1 MWSALYLCC
10 LLVVGYSAA
19 AGLMRAATTLEIAAL
34 SLCMGPGVMAMCLIF
49 LSMMGGRPTT
59 VEILPIT
66 AGWGIL
72 GILISALPRK
82 GDPIELAPS
91 TNPPK
96 LWTIVC
102 LLAIAYG
109 LTAVGCD
116 ALTIPV
122 SEWDAFAIWQ
132 LKAEVLAIHPL
143 YPRPGYF
150 SDLSLS
156 YSHLRYPLL
165 VPMASA
171 GMHAMTGKLDNL
183 GKAISLLWYPGML
196 AAVYAL
202 VRRMNGAT
210 AALTATALTAC
221 SMPMCRFAGSGTA
234 EAALTALYTCGIL
247 TIVRWRQTQALGY
260 LILTAVLSALM
271 AWTKNEGLA
280 LAAINVVV
288 IAVTGQNRRKSLA
301 AAALLAA
308 IVTVVYLPWIFYT
321 WGLPRTDED
330 YAGRLRLHQFVANA
344 GKIWPALMGIGAEL
358 FDITHWGLLWE
369 VLIVLAAVQW
379 KKFKNPAVATI
390 GLLVALHLLVYVPP
404 MVVSNWKL
412 DELLYTTSDRLVL
425 HIAPAGAILIGVLWP
440 RREVIPNGSTQP
452 GAAGPL

>member
-1 MWSALYLCC
+1 MLPDRC
-10 LLVVGYSAA
+10 
-19 AGLMRAATTLEIAAL
+19 GLFGGGGIDGAATKLEIAAL
-34 SLCMGPGVMAMCLIF
+34 SLCVGPGVMAMCLIF
-49 LSMMGGRPTT
+49 LSMMGLRPTAA
-59 VEILPIT
+59 EILEIT

-72 GILISALPRK
+72 GIFVSVLRRK
-82 GDPIELAPS
+82 GEPIELAPS
-91 TNPPK
+91 TYPPK
-96 LWTIVC
+96 LWSIVC
-102 LLAIAYG
+102 LLALAYG
-109 LTAVGCD
+109 IAAVGYD
-116 ALTIPV
+116 ALKIPV

-150 SDLSLS
+150 WDVSLS

-171 GMHAMTGKLDNL
+171 GMHAMTGRLDDL
-183 GKAISLLWYPGML
+183 GKAISLLWYPGMF

-202 VRRMNGAT
+202 VRRINGAA

-221 SMPMCRFAGSGTA
+221 LMPMCRFAGSGTA
-234 EAALTALYTCGIL
+234 EAALTAFYTCGIL
-247 TIVRWRQTQALGY
+247 TIVRWRQAQAWGY
-260 LILTAVLSALM
+260 LILMAVLSALM

-308 IVTVVYLPWIFYT
+308 IVTAVYLPWIFYT

-330 YAGRLRLHQFVANA
+330 YAGRLRLHQFIANA

-369 VLIVLAAVQW
+369 ILVVLAAVQW

-390 GLLVALHLLVYVPP
+390 GLLVVLHLLVYVPP

-412 DELLYTTSDRLVL
+412 DELLYTTSERLML
-425 HIAPAGAILIGVLWP
+425 HVVPAAGILIGVLWP
-440 RREVIPNGSTQP
+440 RREANLNGLNQP

>member
-1 MWSALYLCC
+1 M
-10 LLVVGYSAA
+10 
-19 AGLMRAATTLEIAAL
+19 
-34 SLCMGPGVMAMCLIF
+34 
-49 LSMMGGRPTT
+49 
-59 VEILPIT
+59 
-66 AGWGIL
+66 
-72 GILISALPRK
+72 
-82 GDPIELAPS
+82 
-91 TNPPK
+91 
-96 LWTIVC
+96 WTIIS

-109 LTAVGCD
+109 LTAVGYD
-116 ALTIPV
+116 ALKIPV

-143 YPRPGYF
+143 YPRPAYF

-171 GMHAMTGKLDNL
+171 GMHAMTGRLDDL

-196 AAVYAL
+196 AAVYSP

-210 AALTATALTAC
+210 AALTAAALTAC
-221 SMPMCRFAGSGTA
+221 LMPMCRFAGSGTA
-234 EAALTALYTCGIL
+234 EAALTAFYTCSIF
-247 TIVRWRQTQALGY
+247 TIVRWQQTRAWGY
-260 LILTAVLSALM
+260 LVLTAVFSALM

-288 IAVTGQNRRKSLA
+288 IAVMGQNRRKSLA

-308 IVTVVYLPWIFYT
+308 IVTAVYLPWIFYT

-330 YAGRLRLHQFVANA
+330 YAGRLRLHQIIANA
-344 GKIWPALMGIGAEL
+344 QKIWPALVGIGAEL

-369 VLIVLAAVQW
+369 ILIVLAAVQW

-390 GLLVALHLLVYVPP
+390 GLLVLLHLLVYVPP
-404 MVVSNWKL
+404 LVVSNWKL
-412 DELLYTTSDRLVL
+412 DELLYTTSERLML
-425 HIAPAGAILIGVLWP
+425 HVAPAAGILIGVLWP
-440 RREVIPNGSTQP
+440 RRKAILNDSSQQ